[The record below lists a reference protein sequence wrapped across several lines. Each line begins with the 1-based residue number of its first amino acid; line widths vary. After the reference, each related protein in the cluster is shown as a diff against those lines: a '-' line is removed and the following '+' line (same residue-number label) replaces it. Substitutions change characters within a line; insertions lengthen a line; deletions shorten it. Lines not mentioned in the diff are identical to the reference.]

1 VRITLGRASSCSNT
15 FEKQLKIE
23 FASSPDKFWVSLYF
37 SLFGGC
43 TNVFI
48 SRLKPNRVRMQKRW
62 GNATVQK
69 SINKPILLSII
80 TAVVVVAVAPL
91 VIPHVTHPS
100 MIYHILLH
108 IAGLTIA
115 IFLSIVSYL
124 AYSRNTTTKMLLMAV
139 GFSTLALVEF
149 FYLLQSGGIEVGQ
162 LIIPAVN
169 IELSHMILL
178 VMVSL
183 FGLGV
188 LKVNK

>member
-1 VRITLGRASSCSNT
+1 
-15 FEKQLKIE
+15 
-23 FASSPDKFWVSLYF
+23 
-37 SLFGGC
+37 
-43 TNVFI
+43 
-48 SRLKPNRVRMQKRW
+48 MQKRW

-149 FYLLQSGGIEVGQ
+149 F
-162 LIIPAVN
+162 
-169 IELSHMILL
+169 
-178 VMVSL
+178 
-183 FGLGV
+183 
-188 LKVNK
+188 

>member
-1 VRITLGRASSCSNT
+1 
-15 FEKQLKIE
+15 
-23 FASSPDKFWVSLYF
+23 
-37 SLFGGC
+37 
-43 TNVFI
+43 
-48 SRLKPNRVRMQKRW
+48 MQKRW

-115 IFLSIVSYL
+115 IFLSIVSFL
-124 AYSRNTTTKMLLMAV
+124 AYSRNTTTRMLLMAV

-162 LIIPAVN
+162 LLIPTVN